1 MEALPEVLR
10 VAVSEALTSGK
21 KLSWSVWDNGEITSV
36 KLLWKPDVSSPVQSE
51 IPPRPAAASTLH
63 LRPRH
68 NVKKKRSPSS
78 WRRGN
83 QRLKSFLE
91 KKNSQEKQ
99 EHCTVS
105 LEKSEKES
113 STFCSTQI
121 WKMSVASQLH
131 SCSIAPYR
139 ALRNDLSD
147 CYYTFLTLYKCN
159 TNLIGQ

>member
-78 WRRGN
+78 WRRSN

-91 KKNSQEKQ
+91 KQNGQERQECGTVVIGESQEM
-99 EHCTVS
+99 
-105 LEKSEKES
+105 
-113 STFCSTQI
+113 I
-121 WKMSVASQLH
+121 QLLQVLLCYSYVIVVCKH
-131 SCSIAPYR
+131 LHMYR
-139 ALRNDLSD
+139 CVYSNSNKGPIRWD
-147 CYYTFLTLYKCN
+147 
-159 TNLIGQ
+159 IQ